1 MAADTL
7 ITTATATSARD
18 PVRLTRYSHG
28 AGCGCK
34 LSPQVLE
41 VILAGS
47 SGAHGLFPGLW
58 VGNASRDDAAVHAL
72 DDERAVVSTTHF
84 FIPILGCPGNGLPAE
99 VARTVVDGGRAAC
112 AAAGIALAG
121 GHSIDAPEPFF
132 GLAVTGVVEKRPL
145 KRNDTATA
153 GCRLYLTKPL
163 GIGILTTAE

>member
-1 MAADTL
+1 MAADTT

-58 VGNASRDDAAVHAL
+58 GGNASRDDAAVHAL
-72 DDERAVVSTTHF
+72 DDERAVVSTTDF
-84 FIPILGCPGNGLPAE
+84 FMPI
-99 VARTVVDGGRAAC
+99 VDDPYDFRRIAATNPTNQN
-112 AAAGIALAG
+112 
-121 GHSIDAPEPFF
+121 HTNNPHP
-132 GLAVTGVVEKRPL
+132 T
-145 KRNDTATA
+145 
-153 GCRLYLTKPL
+153 
-163 GIGILTTAE
+163 